1 MKGNKAPLSSLKKKE
16 NRIALGFISVKYVGE
31 TIFVFVPVL
40 FSILYSF
47 TDYNAARETEPFF
60 SRIGDIWIWFGNYK
74 QLFTHFMY
82 SEYFLRSVGNN
93 LFMLL
98 SVPLGIIAG
107 LLVAAILSRPAICF
121 SGAFRMLIYMPVVA
135 GAVAMNIIWRY
146 MFDNQYGLINQIFG
160 TQLMW
165 LTDDW
170 LVKTAI
176 VIKNVWGG
184 IGRTMILCLAAM
196 FAVDNNYYEAAKLDG
211 AGEVRRFFAITFPI
225 ITPTIFYLL
234 ITGVIAN
241 LQMYTDSLIFASG
254 DPGAQTVVYFIWTF
268 GIKRSM
274 YGLAAAASTLLTVT
288 IMLITIVQF
297 RVSNRWVF
305 EG

>member
-1 MKGNKAPLSSLKKKE
+1 MKRNKAPLSSLKKKE

-107 LLVAAILSRPAICF
+107 LLVAAILSRPAIRF

-176 VIKNVWGG
+176 IIKNVWGG

-211 AGEVRRFFAITFPI
+211 EDGIIDQGYSLNAGRYV
-225 ITPTIFYLL
+225 
-234 ITGVIAN
+234 GVVIEDDGMTEAEFKETMLGLNAEYESLNEEAKKLETQISLN
-241 LQMYTDSLIFASG
+241 L
-254 DPGAQTVVYFIWTF
+254 
-268 GIKRSM
+268 R
-274 YGLAAAASTLLTVT
+274 GL
-288 IMLITIVQF
+288 F
-297 RVSNRWVF
+297 KN
-305 EG
+305 E